1 MTVSSFDYLIV
12 GGGPSGL
19 VLASR
24 LTEDADVTVCVLE
37 AGNDF
42 THSPE
47 IQIPGLSWGNMG
59 RTDIHWMFQTV
70 PQAGSGSRS
79 IFLPRYAY
87 HLSNLQEELDVI
99 KGQNIGRINNG
110 HAWSPDK
117 EFDAYEKLGN
127 SGWNWEEILKYF
139 KKSETFSVSPE
150 QTRKFGQTVNPA
162 FHGIDGPLHR
172 TLPRWTPE
180 SRTTLFEALQVLG
193 VPYNSDPSNGHNVGG
208 FSGYHHI
215 HAGDITR
222 SGAAMAYLEPHKSRA
237 NLLVITGAE
246 VTKVLLQRNTS
257 GQSIAQGVEY
267 RRDQKILQVNAD
279 KEVILC
285 AGTIKTPQLLE
296 LSGIGNRHILEKYGI
311 PVLLDLPGVGANY
324 LPDDHYWTSYT
335 AEIDSTIETKDVLF
349 HDRSRVAQE
358 MEAYK
363 RGKSGMMTVGA
374 SSDFVFLPATYFTPP
389 DLLKSL
395 CNKSIE
401 ADSAGVERTLMI
413 QKEWLM
419 SDQVPQAELALVPF
433 YMPATGKQAEA
444 GKHYVSFLI
453 ALQHSFA
460 RGTVHIGSTDPYASP
475 EIDPKLLMDGIDI
488 DLMVEAIKYTR
499 KVTDTG
505 PFKKVIREEIH
516 PGTNVQNDADLRHLV
531 QETIQ
536 SVYHPIGTASMLPQE
551 DGGVVDSYLKV
562 YGVENLRIVD
572 ASVIP
577 IHVSGHPQ
585 TAVYALAEKAAD
597 IIKKGV
603 L

>member
-79 IFLPRYAY
+79 IFLPRGKILGGSTMV
-87 HLSNLQEELDVI
+87 HFLESNDFI
-99 KGQNIGRINNG
+99 GQ
-110 HAWSPDK
+110 SQ

-172 TLPRWTPE
+172 TLPRWIPE
-180 SRTTLFEALQVLG
+180 SRTTLFEALKVLG

-222 SGAAMAYLEPHKSRA
+222 CGAAMAYFEPHKSRA

-279 KEVILC
+279 KEVILFF

-296 LSGIGNRHILEKYGI
+296 LSGIGNQHILEKYGI
-311 PVLLDLPGVGANY
+311 PVLLDLPGVGDNY
-324 LPDDHYWTSYT
+324 RDHYWTSYT

-475 EIDPKLLMDGIDI
+475 EIDPRLLMDGIDI

-516 PGTNVQNDADLRHLV
+516 PGTNVQNDEDLRHLV

-585 TAVYALAEKAAD
+585 TAVYALAEKVRETLSVFCF
-597 IIKKGV
+597 KV
-603 L
+603 PY